1 MKQRYSWLWM
11 MSVGI
16 ALHAQVVKTETTTA
30 SDGKSQATVTVQV
43 NVVPQEAK
51 PAPVQNGPAEERSGL
66 VVVRGSSPEALAFG
80 VLLAPKLTSKSAST
94 GVSFSPAEDA
104 KASEPAMIV
113 EARGR
118 GANYLLDVNVGSFS
132 SVTAEVFGQR
142 QRRMAASVS
151 WRLID
156 VSGANSAIASG
167 EAKEFS
173 LSDEIIPAVEQS
185 SALADTLAAKVG
197 AEISQ
202 ALTKVAAKKINE
214 VSVPLAI
221 IADELTFPGI
231 IVDNDHV
238 VRRTNE
244 PLQVKLTGFTV
255 LVDGIAVGTVS
266 GSDPILLPE
275 GLHMVEFQR
284 NGFEPWKQ
292 RVRVTKSLSLKP
304 VIRPDAAGLERWKS
318 QIGFMQ
324 GLSTGSKLTDA
335 QVLRLKAEADSLSKS
350 GFRVDLKVDAKEFP
364 APVVVPVVK

>member
-1 MKQRYSWLWM
+1 
-11 MSVGI
+11 MSRI
-16 ALHAQVVKTETTTA
+16 LALFSACFLTLSALAQVVKTETTTA

-43 NVVPQEAK
+43 NVLPSEAK
-51 PAPVQNGPAEERSGL
+51 PAAGPAEDRSGV
-66 VVVRGSSPEALAFG
+66 VVVRGSSPEAVAFG
-80 VLLAPKLTSKSAST
+80 ALLGPKLTAKAAST
-94 GVSFSPAEDA
+94 GVSFSPIEDA
-104 KASEPAMIV
+104 KAGEPAMIV
-113 EARGR
+113 EVRNRGS
-118 GANYLLDVNVGSFS
+118 NYLLDVNVGSFS
-132 SVTAEVFGQR
+132 SVTADVFGQR

-167 EAKEFS
+167 ESKEFS
-173 LSDEIIPAVEQS
+173 LSDEFFPAVEQS
-185 SALADTLAAKVG
+185 SALADVLASKAGMEV
-197 AEISQ
+197 AQ
-202 ALTKVAAKKINE
+202 ALTKVSAKKINDIN
-214 VSVPLAI
+214 VPLAI

-231 IVDNDHV
+231 VVGGDHV
-238 VRRTNE
+238 VRRTDE

-266 GSDPILLPE
+266 GSEPIPLPE
-275 GLHMVEFQR
+275 GLHVVEFQR

-292 RVRVTKSLSLKP
+292 RVRVNKGLSLKP

-335 QVLRLKAEADSLSKS
+335 QVTRLKAEAESLSKS

-364 APVVVPVVK
+364 APIVIPNSK